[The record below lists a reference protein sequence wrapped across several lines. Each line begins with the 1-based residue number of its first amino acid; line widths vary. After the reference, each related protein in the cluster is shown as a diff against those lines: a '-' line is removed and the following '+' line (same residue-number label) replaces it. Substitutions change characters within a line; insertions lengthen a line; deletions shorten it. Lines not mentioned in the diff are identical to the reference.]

1 MPHARRSGSAF
12 TLIELLVVIAIVA
25 VLAGMLLPAVNLV
38 REAARGAVCASGLRQ
53 IGAAAVAYA
62 GDQEGQ
68 IVAATLNANPAFAF
82 GKIYHYY
89 LLDPFLEKERETS
102 RMDIAPVFWGCKA
115 WRGNASLA
123 ATKSDANGQY
133 WLCPGYGINPTPGR
147 PSNTAN
153 IDWAFAPVNA
163 RVWTQAQITLPSAR
177 LQFGDAQQDRLWLL
191 DGTSFITSYADTGRH
206 RGRANYSFFD
216 GHVAALA
223 NAAAVNAA
231 YDPSLNP

>member
-1 MPHARRSGSAF
+1 MPRQRTSRAAF

-25 VLAGMLLPAVNLV
+25 VLAGLLLPAVNLV
-38 REAARGAVCASGLRQ
+38 RAAARGAVCASGLRQ
-53 IGAAAVAYA
+53 IACAAQAYA

-68 IVAATLNANPAFAF
+68 IVAATLNATPVFAF
-82 GKIYHYY
+82 GTIYHYY
-89 LLDPFLEKERETS
+89 LLDPYLEKERETA
-102 RMDIAPVFWGCKA
+102 RKDIAPVFWGCKA

-123 ATKSDANGQY
+123 ATKNNVNGQY

-147 PSNTAN
+147 PTTTTN
-153 IDWAFAPVNA
+153 IDWAFAAANA

-191 DGTSFITSYADTGRH
+191 NGTAFVAAYADPQRH

-216 GHVAALA
+216 GHVTALA
-223 NAAAVNAA
+223 NTAAVNAA